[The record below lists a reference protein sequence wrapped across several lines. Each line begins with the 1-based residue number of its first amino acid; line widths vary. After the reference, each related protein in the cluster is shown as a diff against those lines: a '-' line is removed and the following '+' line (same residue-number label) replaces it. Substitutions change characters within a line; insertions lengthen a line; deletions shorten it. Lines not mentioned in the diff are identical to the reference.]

1 MTLNRL
7 EGVLSEAVPYPKEDA
22 ELPSGVRLTQ
32 AR

>member
-7 EGVLSEAVPYPKEDA
+7 ERFSEAVPYPKEDA